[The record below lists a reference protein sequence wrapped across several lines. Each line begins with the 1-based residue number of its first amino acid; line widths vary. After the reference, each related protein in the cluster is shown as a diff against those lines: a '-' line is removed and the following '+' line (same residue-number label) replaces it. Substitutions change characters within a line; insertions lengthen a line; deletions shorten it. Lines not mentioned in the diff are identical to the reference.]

1 VPIPIARVRLN
12 TSTSVVSANQFRREY
27 REAEAKTDTLYNPRD
42 QQTLT
47 QAVRNLELQSGLQ
60 TLEVLTE
67 LVLLKRP
74 SKVRVSGA
82 TRS

>member
-1 VPIPIARVRLN
+1 MRIWR
-12 TSTSVVSANQFRREY
+12 
-27 REAEAKTDTLYNPRD
+27 DLYNPHD

-82 TRS
+82 TGS